1 MYKHNGIKYPPYV
14 PPSDAAL
21 LEMHTKAEKVFE
33 YAFKE
38 LGWNLSEYYID
49 FHRLNDAFIRTDQ
62 RVLHYLMYHN
72 GMKMNELKR
81 IAVFSYWM
89 VRFKPVHR
97 VSGGPIDVN
106 EQVVVSWFFKAVRN
120 YQTKKGLSV
129 VNFSEKLKKDLLYA
143 ITYRDISYDYM
154 TMMIEGLVA

>member
-1 MYKHNGIKYPPYV
+1 
-14 PPSDAAL
+14 
-21 LEMHTKAEKVFE
+21 
-33 YAFKE
+33 
-38 LGWNLSEYYID
+38 
-49 FHRLNDAFIRTDQ
+49 
-62 RVLHYLMYHN
+62 MYHK

-97 VSGGPIDVN
+97 ISGGPIDVN

-120 YQTKKGLSV
+120 YQAKKGLPV
-129 VNFSEKLKKDLLYA
+129 VSFNEKLKKDLLYA